1 MEVIMQDSVIQIRNL
16 TKKIRKK
23 AILDNLSL
31 DVNKGEVFGLLGPNG
46 AGKTTTIRMIV
57 GLIAMSE
64 GDVLVKGHSVSKEFE
79 KAIQHVG
86 AIVEN
91 PEMYKFLT
99 GYQNLIHYARMVEGV
114 SKSRIDEVV
123 ALVGL
128 SRRINEKV
136 KTYSLGMRQRLGV
149 AQAILHKPSVLILD
163 EPTNGLDPSGIR
175 ELRGYLR
182 KLAEEEDTAIIVS
195 SHLLSEME
203 LMCDRVAI
211 IENGKLVDVKEVKEL
226 VKADDLVSVAFEV
239 DKPSEAKETLHHLSE
254 NSRLALV
261 KNGFEVIIER
271 DQIPEINVKLVQS
284 NIKVYSIKIK
294 SKTLED
300 RFLEMTGSEQIV

>member
-1 MEVIMQDSVIQIRNL
+1 MQDSVIQIRNL

-31 DVNKGEVFGLLGPNG
+31 DVNRGEVFGLLGPNG

-114 SKSRIDEVV
+114 SRSRIDEVV

-128 SRRINEKV
+128 SRRIDEKV

-239 DKPSEAKETLHHLSE
+239 DKPSESKETLHHLSE

-271 DQIPEINVKLVQS
+271 DQIPEINAQLVRS
-284 NIKVYSIKIK
+284 DIKVYSIKTK